1 MRGKDMAYFEDLS
14 TYTYI
19 PEDEGSLLNV
29 GWLDADH
36 PFEKGKLPGVF
47 IEKLA
52 WLCVNATVKRTPG
65 IHMCRLCPPMRFG
78 FHMIQMDGQQ
88 TMLGSAEI
96 RLKSVTATYASP
108 DLILHYVMGHRYRP
122 PDDFVNGVLMLER
135 GLQRDRWSLARGPH
149 WG

>member
-1 MRGKDMAYFEDLS
+1 MAYFADLT

-19 PEDEGSLLNV
+19 PEGEETVLNV

-36 PFEKGKLPGVF
+36 PFEKGETSEAF

-65 IHMCRLCPPMRFG
+65 IHMCRLCPPMSFG
-78 FHMIQMDGQQ
+78 FHMIQTDGRQ
-88 TMLGSAEI
+88 TILGSAEI
-96 RLKSVTATYASP
+96 RLAGEAETYASP
-108 DLILHYVMGHRYRP
+108 DLILHYVMEHGYRP
-122 PDDFVNGVLMLER
+122 PDDFITAVLMLET
-135 GLQRDRWSLARGPH
+135 GLPCDQWSLTRGPH